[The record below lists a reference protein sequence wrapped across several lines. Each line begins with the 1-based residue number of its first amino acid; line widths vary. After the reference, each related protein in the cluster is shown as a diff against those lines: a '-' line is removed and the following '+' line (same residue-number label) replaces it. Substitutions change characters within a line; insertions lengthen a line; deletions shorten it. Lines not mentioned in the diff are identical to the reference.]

1 MSDAFNMPSTSDKDS
16 DFRSGFVT
24 LAGRPNA
31 GKSTLANA
39 LVGTKVAITSAAP
52 QTTRHRL
59 RAILTTDKAQI
70 IFVDTPGLHRPKD
83 ALGEE
88 VNKSTYKALEDTDLS
103 VLLID
108 STRPL
113 GKGDMW
119 VYELLKEAAL
129 KSKNRTE
136 PLVLFT
142 KTDIA
147 TPEQIEQQRTTLA
160 SFSKVEPM
168 LISAHTGQGTAK
180 FVSLVTELLP
190 QGPLWFPAD
199 TETDQ
204 PFETLIAEFIREKIL
219 RSTFDE
225 VPHAIGI
232 RIDELEQD
240 LGRDLTK
247 VEATIFVERDSQKGI
262 IIGKKGAGIKA
273 IGTDARKDLELLLGT
288 RVFLDLRVKVKKN
301 WRKDAAQIRRF
312 GYGEGS

>member
-1 MSDAFNMPSTSDKDS
+1 MNPSHDNK

-59 RAILTTDKAQI
+59 RAILTTDEAQI

-88 VNKSTYKALEDTDLS
+88 VNKSTYKALEDTDIS

-113 GKGDMW
+113 GKGDIW
-119 VYELLKEAAL
+119 VFDLLKEAAAG
-129 KSKNRTE
+129 TE

-147 TPEQIEQQRTTLA
+147 TEEQIAEQRAALA
-160 SFSKVEPM
+160 AFTEVEPL
-168 LISAHTGQGTAK
+168 LISAYEGLGTAE
-180 FVSLVTELLP
+180 LVNKVTNLLP
-190 QGPLWFPAD
+190 KGPLWFPAD
-199 TETDQ
+199 AETDQ

-240 LGRDLTK
+240 LKRDLTRI
-247 VEATIFVERDSQKGI
+247 EATIFVERDSQKGI
-262 IIGKKGAGIKA
+262 VIGKKGAGIKA
-273 IGTDARKDLELLLGT
+273 IGVDARKDLELLLGT

>member
-1 MSDAFNMPSTSDKDS
+1 MTLTPKHND

-39 LVGTKVAITSAAP
+39 LVGTKVAITSPAP

-59 RAILTTDKAQI
+59 RAILTTEQAQI

-108 STRPL
+108 STRLL
-113 GKGDMW
+113 GKGDIW
-119 VYELLKEAAL
+119 VFDLLKQAAGG
-129 KSKNRTE
+129 SE

-147 TPEQIEQQRTTLA
+147 TAEQIKKQRERLA
-160 SFSKVEPM
+160 AFSEVEP
-168 LISAHTGQGTAK
+168 LLVSAFAGQGIAE
-180 FVSLVTELLP
+180 LVARITELLP
-190 QGPLWFPAD
+190 KGPHWFPSDA
-199 TETDQ
+199 ETDQ
-204 PFETLIAEFIREKIL
+204 SFETLIAEFIREKVL

-225 VPHAIGI
+225 VPHAVGI

-240 LGRDLTK
+240 LKRDLTK
-247 VEATIFVERDSQKGI
+247 IEATIFVERDSQKGI

-273 IGTDARKDLELLLGT
+273 IGVGARHDLELLLGT

-301 WRKDAAQIRRF
+301 WRKDASQIRRF
-312 GYGEGS
+312 GYGEGA

>member
-1 MSDAFNMPSTSDKDS
+1 MSETFEMSS

-24 LAGRPNA
+24 LVGRPNA

-59 RAILTTDKAQI
+59 RAILTTDEAQI

-113 GKGDMW
+113 GKGDIW
-119 VYELLKEAAL
+119 VFNLLKEAAE
-129 KSKNRTE
+129 KSGNGTE

-147 TPEQIEQQRTTLA
+147 TEEQIDQQRKALA
-160 SFSKVEPM
+160 RFTEVEPL
-168 LISAHTGQGTAK
+168 LISAYAGAGTEE
-180 FVSLVTELLP
+180 FVNRVTRLLP

-219 RSTFDE
+219 RTTFDE

-240 LGRDLTK
+240 MRRNLTRI
-247 VEATIFVERDSQKGI
+247 EATIFVERDSQKGI

-273 IGTDARKDLELLLGT
+273 IGVDARQDLELLLGT

>member
-1 MSDAFNMPSTSDKDS
+1 MNITLDNPS

-59 RAILTTDKAQI
+59 RAILTTDQAQI

-113 GKGDMW
+113 GKGDIW
-119 VYELLKEAAL
+119 VYNLLKEAAQ
-129 KSKNRTE
+129 KNGNSNGGPID

-142 KTDIA
+142 KVDIA
-147 TPEQIEQQRTTLA
+147 TPEQIEQQRAALA
-160 SFSKVEPM
+160 TFSTVDPL
-168 LISAHTGQGTAK
+168 LISAYAGQGTAEFISK
-180 FVSLVTELLP
+180 VTELLP

-240 LGRDLTK
+240 LKRDLTK
-247 VEATIFVERDSQKGI
+247 IEATIFVERDSQKGI

-273 IGTDARKDLELLLGT
+273 IGVDARKDLELLLGT

>member
-1 MSDAFNMPSTSDKDS
+1 MNITTQNDTTIQPDKNPN
-16 DFRSGFVT
+16 FHSGFVT

-59 RAILTTDKAQI
+59 RAILTTDQAQI

-113 GKGDMW
+113 GKGDIW
-119 VYELLKEAAL
+119 VYNLLKDAA
-129 KSKNRTE
+129 NGTD

-147 TPEQIEQQRTTLA
+147 TEEQIAEQSARLAAFTDVAPLHISAYAGLGITEFVAKVTTL
-160 SFSKVEPM
+160 
-168 LISAHTGQGTAK
+168 
-180 FVSLVTELLP
+180 LP
-190 QGPLWFPAD
+190 EGPLWFPAD
-199 TETDQ
+199 AQTDQ
-204 PFETLIAEFIREKIL
+204 PFEALIAEFIREKIL

-240 LGRDLTK
+240 LKRDLTRI
-247 VEATIFVERDSQKGI
+247 EATIFVERDSQKGI
-262 IIGKKGAGIKA
+262 VIGKRGAGIKA
-273 IGTDARKDLELLLGT
+273 IGVDARQDLELLLGT

-301 WRKDAAQIRRF
+301 WRKDASQIRRF

>member
-1 MSDAFNMPSTSDKDS
+1 MTSNTPPN
-16 DFRSGFVT
+16 FRSGFVT

-39 LVGTKVAITSAAP
+39 LVGTKVAITSSAP

-59 RAILTTDKAQI
+59 RAILTTDQAQI

-113 GKGDMW
+113 GKGDIW
-119 VYELLKEAAL
+119 VFELLKTAA
-129 KSKNRTE
+129 KGAD
-136 PLVLFT
+136 PLVLLT

-147 TPEQIEQQRTTLA
+147 TAEQIEAQRSALA
-160 SFSKVEPM
+160 AFTDVEPL
-168 LISAHTGQGTAK
+168 LISATEGTGTDQFVEAVTA
-180 FVSLVTELLP
+180 LLP
-190 QGPLWFPAD
+190 TGPLWFPPD
-199 TETDQ
+199 VETDQ

-219 RSTFDE
+219 RTTFDE

-232 RIDELEQD
+232 RIDELDQD
-240 LGRDLTK
+240 LKRDLTK
-247 VEATIFVERDSQKGI
+247 IEATIFVERDSQKGI

-273 IGTDARKDLELLLGT
+273 IGIDARHDLETLLGT

-312 GYGEGS
+312 GYGEGV

>member
-1 MSDAFNMPSTSDKDS
+1 LSHNKD
-16 DFRSGFVT
+16 FKSGFVT

-31 GKSTLANA
+31 GKSTLTNA
-39 LVGTKVAITSAAP
+39 LVGTKVAITSEAP

-59 RAILTTDKAQI
+59 RAILTTDDAQI
-70 IFVDTPGLHRPKD
+70 VFVDTPGLHRPKD

-113 GKGDMW
+113 GKGDIW
-119 VYELLKEAAL
+119 VFELLKNAA
-129 KSKNRTE
+129 KGTE

-142 KTDIA
+142 KVDA
-147 TPEQIEQQRTTLA
+147 ASEEQIVQQREALSAITSVDPL
-160 SFSKVEPM
+160 
-168 LISAHTGQGTAK
+168 LISAVSGQGKSEFIEKIAG
-180 FVSLVTELLP
+180 LLP
-190 QGPLWFPAD
+190 KGPLWFPAD
-199 TETDQ
+199 TKTDQ

-219 RSTFDE
+219 RNTFDE

-232 RIDELEQD
+232 RTDELNQD
-240 LGRDLTK
+240 LKRNLTR

-262 IIGKKGAGIKA
+262 VVGKKGAGIKA
-273 IGTDARKDLELLLGT
+273 IGVDARKDLEMLLGT

>member
-1 MSDAFNMPSTSDKDS
+1 MNPAPEHND

-59 RAILTTDKAQI
+59 RAILTTEQAQI

-113 GKGDMW
+113 GKGDIW
-119 VYELLKEAAL
+119 VFELLKQAAGG
-129 KSKNRTE
+129 TE

-147 TPEQIEQQRTTLA
+147 TAEQIKEQRERLA
-160 SFSKVEPM
+160 AFSEAEPM
-168 LISAHTGQGTAK
+168 LVSAFAGLGITE
-180 FVSLVTELLP
+180 FVTHITELLP
-190 QGPLWFPAD
+190 KGPLWFPAD
-199 TETDQ
+199 AETDQ
-204 PFETLIAEFIREKIL
+204 SFETLIAEFIREKAL

-225 VPHAIGI
+225 VPHAVGI

-240 LGRDLTK
+240 LKRDLTK
-247 VEATIFVERDSQKGI
+247 IEATIFVERDSQKGI

-273 IGTDARKDLELLLGT
+273 IGMEARQDLELLLGT

-312 GYGEGS
+312 GYGEGA

>member
-1 MSDAFNMPSTSDKDS
+1 MNSTPKNND

-31 GKSTLANA
+31 GKSTLANT
-39 LVGTKVAITSAAP
+39 LVGAKVAITSSAP

-59 RAILTTDKAQI
+59 RAILTTDSAQI

-108 STRPL
+108 CTRPL
-113 GKGDMW
+113 GKGDIW
-119 VYELLKEAAL
+119 VFDLLKEA
-129 KSKNRTE
+129 SGGTE

-142 KTDIA
+142 KIDIA
-147 TPEQIEQQRTTLA
+147 TAEQIDEQRTALA
-160 SFSKVEPM
+160 AFTQVEPM
-168 LISAHTGQGTAK
+168 LVSAFAGQGMEE
-180 FVSLVTELLP
+180 FVQEVTELLP
-190 QGPLWFPAD
+190 KGPLWFPAD

-204 PFETLIAEFIREKIL
+204 SFETLIAEFIREKIL

-232 RIDELEQD
+232 RIDEIDQD
-240 LGRDLTK
+240 LKRSLTK
-247 VEATIFVERDSQKGI
+247 IEASIFVERDSQKGI

-273 IGTDARKDLELLLGT
+273 IGVDARHDLELLLGT

>member
-1 MSDAFNMPSTSDKDS
+1 MSETFEMSS

-24 LAGRPNA
+24 LVGRPNA

-59 RAILTTDKAQI
+59 RAILTTEEAQI
-70 IFVDTPGLHRPKD
+70 ILVDTPGLHRPKD

-113 GKGDMW
+113 GKGDIW
-119 VYELLKEAAL
+119 VFNLLKEAAE
-129 KSKNRTE
+129 KSGNGTE

-147 TPEQIEQQRTTLA
+147 TEEQIDQQRKALA
-160 SFSKVEPM
+160 RFTEVEPL
-168 LISAHTGQGTAK
+168 LISAYAGAGTAE
-180 FVSLVTELLP
+180 FVSRVTRLLP

-219 RSTFDE
+219 RTTFDE

-240 LGRDLTK
+240 MRRNLTRI
-247 VEATIFVERDSQKGI
+247 EATIFVERDSQKGI

-273 IGTDARKDLELLLGT
+273 IGVDARQDLELLLGT

>member
-1 MSDAFNMPSTSDKDS
+1 MNLTPEHNP

-59 RAILTTDKAQI
+59 RAILTTDDAQI

-108 STRPL
+108 STRPI
-113 GKGDMW
+113 GKGDIW
-119 VYELLKEAAL
+119 VFELLKEA
-129 KSKNRTE
+129 SGGVE
-136 PLVLFT
+136 PLVVLS
-142 KTDIA
+142 KADIA
-147 TPEQIEQQRTTLA
+147 TAEQIEEQRAALA
-160 SFSKVEPM
+160 AFTDVEP
-168 LISAHTGQGTAK
+168 LLVSAFAGQGT
-180 FVSLVTELLP
+180 TELVARATKMLP
-190 QGPLWFPAD
+190 KGPLWFPAD
-199 TETDQ
+199 VETDQ

-240 LGRDLTK
+240 LKRDLTRI
-247 VEATIFVERDSQKGI
+247 EATIFVERDSQKGI
-262 IIGKKGAGIKA
+262 VIGKKGAGIKA
-273 IGTDARKDLELLLGT
+273 IGVDARKDLELLLGT